1 MNLYSELAEVGDIQ
15 TDIKNMTDN
24 ILDLYNINPKKCEKL
39 LIELGELN
47 KELDDLEKD
56 FESLLRNYD
65 K

>member
-56 FESLLRNYD
+56 FESLLIN
-65 K
+65 

>member
-15 TDIKNMTDN
+15 NDLKDMTDN

-39 LIELGELN
+39 LIELGEFN

-56 FESLLRNYD
+56 FESLLIN
-65 K
+65 

>member
-47 KELDDLEKD
+47 KELDDLEKN
-56 FESLLRNYD
+56 FESLLIN
-65 K
+65 